1 MGRINLFYSKLQH
14 SGEKMWITEIHPAG
28 TDPAVPELLNSSPH
42 HPLLT
47 AAQPSLDYA
56 FYDMAVLVLT
66 LN

>member
-1 MGRINLFYSKLQH
+1 
-14 SGEKMWITEIHPAG
+14 MWITEIHPAG